1 MQSRDHEE
9 GSSMQSEKQSGHIA
23 AFLNTGSGTFQ
34 MLEIGH
40 VRGMLERAFG
50 DAGYELTIYTGG
62 GADLISQMKEHS
74 QSDDFD
80 ILLAGGGD
88 GTVSAAAETAW
99 RNNKTLAVLPGGT
112 MNLYARALSIP
123 LDVELAIDALSSGK
137 KKDADIAT
145 ANGDPFV
152 HQFSVGL
159 HPRMIRK
166 RNNLDYQSR
175 ITKMLAST
183 RAFWETISHMPTCG
197 VTIDLDGKREER
209 QLSALSVSNNLFGS
223 TAPPYAERLDG
234 GELGV
239 YMAGQL
245 TWQRALI
252 LGTDLLIGQTP
263 NNPDLEIHSAK
274 CVKLTVHEKPEG
286 SQCVRDGELY
296 DLPDEITIELHAKEL
311 SVLVP

>member
-1 MQSRDHEE
+1 
-9 GSSMQSEKQSGHIA
+9 
-23 AFLNTGSGTFQ
+23 
-34 MLEIGH
+34 
-40 VRGMLERAFG
+40 
-50 DAGYELTIYTGG
+50 
-62 GADLISQMKEHS
+62 
-74 QSDDFD
+74 
-80 ILLAGGGD
+80 
-88 GTVSAAAETAW
+88 
-99 RNNKTLAVLPGGT
+99 
-112 MNLYARALSIP
+112 MNLYARALNIP
-123 LDVELAIDALSSGK
+123 LDVELAIDALSSGR

-159 HPRMIRK
+159 HPRMIRR
-166 RNNLDYQSR
+166 RNSLDYQSR
-175 ITKMLAST
+175 VTKMLAST
-183 RAFWETISHMPTCG
+183 RAFWETLSYMPTCG
-197 VTIDLDGKREER
+197 VTIDLDGTCEER

-223 TAPPYAERLDG
+223 IAPPYAKKLDG

-245 TWQRALI
+245 TWQKALI
-252 LGTDLLIGQTP
+252 LGTDLLIGQPP

>member
-1 MQSRDHEE
+1 MTHENRPE
-9 GSSMQSEKQSGHIA
+9 RIA

-34 MLEIGH
+34 VLEIGH

-50 DAGYELTIYTGG
+50 GAGYELDIHTGR
-62 GADLISQMKEHS
+62 GANLIREMKAHS
-74 QSDDFD
+74 EEADFD

-88 GTVSAAAETAW
+88 GTISAAADTAW
-99 RNNKTLAVLPGGT
+99 RNGKTLAILPGGT
-112 MNLYARALSIP
+112 MNLYARALDIP
-123 LDVELAIDALSSGK
+123 LDVELAIDALANGRK
-137 KKDADIAT
+137 KQADIAT

-159 HPRMIRK
+159 HPRMIRN
-166 RNNLDYQSR
+166 RNKLDYQSR
-175 ITKMLAST
+175 LTKMLAST

-197 VTIDLDGKREER
+197 VTIELDGRRVER
-209 QLSALSVSNNLFGS
+209 QLSALSVSNNMFGS
-223 TAPPYAERLDG
+223 TAPPYAEKLDG

-245 TWQRALI
+245 TWQQALL
-252 LGTDLLIGQTP
+252 LGADMLTGQTP
-263 NNPDLEIHSAK
+263 NNPDLEIISALR
-274 CVKLTVHEKPEG
+274 VKLLLHEKPQG

-296 DLPDEITIELHAKEL
+296 DLPDEITIELHAREL

>member
-1 MQSRDHEE
+1 MTSQTKSKR
-9 GSSMQSEKQSGHIA
+9 IA
-23 AFLNTGSGTFQ
+23 AYLNTGSGTFQ

-50 DAGYELTIYTGG
+50 GAGYELDIHTGG
-62 GADLISQMKEHS
+62 GANLIKQMKE
-74 QSDDFD
+74 QSRTQDFD

-88 GTVSAAAETAW
+88 GTVSAAADTAW
-99 RNNKTLAVLPGGT
+99 RNGKTLAVLPGGT
-112 MNLYARALSIP
+112 MNLYARALDIP
-123 LDVELAIDALSSGK
+123 LDVELAIDALANGRTK
-137 KKDADIAT
+137 NADIAT

-166 RNNLDYQSR
+166 RNSLDYQSR

-223 TAPPYAERLDG
+223 TAPPYAEKLDG

-239 YMAGQL
+239 YMAGRL
-245 TWQRALI
+245 TWQRALV
-252 LGTDLLIGQTP
+252 LGADLLIGQTP
-263 NNPDLEIHSAK
+263 NNPDLEIQSAQ

>member
-1 MQSRDHEE
+1 MT
-9 GSSMQSEKQSGHIA
+9 GAKQAGHVA

-50 DAGYELTIYTGG
+50 GAGYQLSIFTGR
-62 GADLISQMKEHS
+62 GADLIKQMKEQS
-74 QSDDFD
+74 QSADFD

-88 GTVSAAAETAW
+88 GTVSAAADTAW
-99 RNNKTLAVLPGGT
+99 RNGKTLAVLPGGT
-112 MNLYARALSIP
+112 MNLYARALDIP
-123 LDVELAIDALSSGK
+123 LDVELAIDALAGGRK
-137 KKDADIAT
+137 KNADIAT

-166 RNNLDYQSR
+166 RNDFDYQSR
-175 ITKMLAST
+175 VTKMLAST

-197 VTIDLDGKREER
+197 VTIELDDRREER

-223 TAPPYAERLDG
+223 TAPPYAEKLDG

-239 YMAGQL
+239 YMAGKI
-245 TWQRALI
+245 TWQQALK
-252 LGTDLLIGQTP
+252 LGADLLIGQTP
-263 NNPDLEIHSAK
+263 NNPDLEIQSAK